1 MSRIGK
7 MPITI
12 PAGVT
17 INISDDN
24 VVTVKG
30 KEGELS
36 QAVHP
41 SIKLNIND
49 GVLDLVIDE

>member
-17 INISDDN
+17 INISNDN

-36 QAVHP
+36 QVVHP
-41 SIKLNIND
+41 SIKLNLAD
-49 GVLDLVIDE
+49 TSSTSFS